1 MGSRD
6 GFNMLKSALSVV
18 VYLAMTMLSLF
29 STPLFAIIG
38 MVWRFMFPFISP
50 FIDLVATRARPLA
63 MVMVVLPASFVTRNY
78 MAVREFVFQTFF
90 ADPKAH
96 DDRVSRVVA
105 DVTRRLERP
114 PADRRKMCTARAP
127 WQNLSTRFADYKSNS
142 DCIFVGDFRN
152 ILQLDVDKQTVRIE
166 PLVEVGQITRYLL
179 PQGYMLKTTLEIE
192 EATVGGLAMA
202 VGMTTAS
209 HKYGLLQETV
219 VEYEV
224 VMGDGKLVK
233 ATRDNEHSDLWHALP
248 WSHGSL
254 GLLVALTLEI
264 CPTKPW
270 VQLDYQA
277 VQGHKTICQRIRE
290 VSLEEDPADFV
301 EATLFT
307 KDQGVVMTASFID
320 VPTSSHQVNNC
331 NWWFKPWFYCHIRDM
346 FHRGCDGLLSPD
358 EGTVH
363 TAVTEFIPTYQYIFR
378 HNRAVFW
385 SLNDQLPES
394 IGNSFLFRL
403 FLGWLAPPKVTFL
416 KLPATPKI
424 RHEMMLERVYQD
436 IVLPIGVLEES
447 VLKADELFDIW
458 PILVYPSRIYDHGTA
473 QGQFRKPIDKVPGT
487 DYGMFYDLGVYGIP
501 GLVRAGK
508 NDTYKP
514 VTCMREM
521 EHFTR
526 SAGGA
531 PFLYADTFMTRDE
544 FGEMFDLELYERMR
558 LKYGSEDHFPH
569 LYDKTSGC
577 QSFDWKK
584 LLEEESSKKA
594 E

>member
-1 MGSRD
+1 MKIVGS
-6 GFNMLKSALSVV
+6 LI
-18 VYLAMTMLSLF
+18 YLAMTLLGLVT
-29 STPLFAIIG
+29 TPLFYIIG
-38 MVWRFMFPFISP
+38 MVWGLVFPFMAP
-50 FIDLVATRARPLA
+50 LIDLVATRARPLA
-63 MVMVVLPASFVTRNY
+63 MIFVVLPASFVMRNY
-78 MAVREFVFQTFF
+78 LGVREYIFQTFF

-96 DDRVSRVVA
+96 DERVSRVVG
-105 DVTRRLERP
+105 DVTRRLARP
-114 PADRRKMCTARAP
+114 KDQRRKMCTARAP

-152 ILQLDVDKQTVRIE
+152 ILQLNEEVMTVRIE

-179 PQGYMLKTTLEIE
+179 PRGYMLKTTLEIE

-233 ATRDNEHSDLWHALP
+233 ARKDNEHADLWHALP

-270 VQLDYQA
+270 VALSYQA
-277 VQGHKTICQRIRE
+277 VEGHKQICQRIRE
-290 VSLEEDPADFV
+290 VSLAEDPADFV

-307 KDQGVVMTASFID
+307 KDQGVVMEASFVD
-320 VPTSSHQVNNC
+320 APTSSAMVNNC

-346 FHRGCDGLLSPD
+346 YHRGRAQLLDNNAPI
-358 EGTVH
+358 
-363 TAVTEFIPTYQYIFR
+363 TEFIPTYQYIFR

-394 IGNSFLFRL
+394 IGNHWLFRL
-403 FLGWLAPPKVTFL
+403 CLGWLAPPKVTFL

-424 RHEMMLERVYQD
+424 RHEMMLQRVYQD
-436 IVLPIGVLEES
+436 IVLPISALEDS

-458 PILVYPSRIYDHGTA
+458 PILVYPSRIYDHGAT
-473 QGQFRKPIDKVPGT
+473 QGQFRKPIEKVAGK

-501 GLVRAGK
+501 GPVRAGESDK
-508 NDTYKP
+508 YKP

-526 SAGGA
+526 NAGGA

-544 FGEMFDLELYERMR
+544 FGEMFDLSLYERTR
-558 LKYGSEDHFPH
+558 QKYGAEEHFPH

-577 QSFDWKK
+577 QSFDWRK
-584 LLEEESSKKA
+584 LLEEESATKKT